1 MNSAFFSLFSVL
13 SHLERYFFQNY
24 YIIFKNKMQ
33 EKQNRHIAHTSVSDV
48 FSIKADL
55 FLALYPWTSKFDVS
69 GYL

>member
-1 MNSAFFSLFSVL
+1 MNRAIFSHIYYIYTVNGI
-13 SHLERYFFQNY
+13 FFQNY

-55 FLALYPWTSKFDVS
+55 FLALPLFLASMDVF
-69 GYL
+69 GAF